1 MSYRIYTTSEVI
13 CDSTNQANGV
23 INPKLKMKV
32 NKIWSLEFTL
42 PPGHPFYDKVEEQK
56 TELGVRFDS
65 EDPIFWGT
73 VCSTKLD
80 FYGRKTVKAEDMLG
94 YFNSALMDVGR
105 HDSMNAQEI
114 LQLAITTYNAQCSDK
129 PISLGTVQ
137 STHTDHNLGWT
148 SDYETVLDMLQK
160 NIVGKCGGFLRCAY
174 RNNTRYLDYSESYGT
189 TAQTISLGVNLIDFV
204 RSSDISDLVSVLI
217 PLGAPLP
224 DDQQDLDGVTKRVT
238 IRTAQRQTDM
248 IENSTLVS
256 AIGRKVKTHVWD
268 SIDSPDNLFIL
279 GETWL
284 ANQLA
289 GVTIDAKAVD
299 LNLSNQQIESIRLY
313 DEVRIVSAPHNLDAM
328 FPVMDM
334 TINLNA
340 PQNSTLSLGR
350 QFESLSSTMAAA
362 NAEAQTAISDMM
374 SSITDIPGLISYEI
388 DGQIMQL
395 LADAVSEGGS
405 IDQAIQTAVTGLI
418 SQSDVNDM
426 MADVWSSLV
435 TEQTIQQ
442 WINDAI
448 NIYDSNLSQYL
459 SFDSQTGL
467 SLKAVDEEG
476 HKAPTYLNLLNNR
489 LAFYYNDTIPAW
501 MTSDTFNINNLIVQ
515 MAASIVGLI
524 IQQVTVNNEIHIRLS

>member
-56 TELGVRFDS
+56 TELGVRFDN

-137 STHTDHNLGWT
+137 STHTDYNLGWT

-189 TAQTISLGVNLIDFV
+189 TAQTISLGVNLIDLI

-238 IRTAQRQTDM
+238 IRTATRQTDM
-248 IENSTLVS
+248 IENSSLVS

-268 SIDSPDNLFIL
+268 SIDSPDNLYIL

-350 QFESLSSTMAAA
+350 QFDGLSATMAAA

-374 SSITDIPGLISYEI
+374 SSITNIPGLISYEVG
-388 DGQIMQL
+388 GQVIQL
-395 LADAVSEGGS
+395 LADALSEGGS
-405 IDQAIQTAVTGLI
+405 IGDAITQATEGLVSETVFATAIEGL
-418 SQSDVNDM
+418 
-426 MADVWSSLV
+426 ASSII
-435 TEQTIQQ
+435 TQETIQQ
-442 WINDAI
+442 WIQDAI
-448 NIYDSNLSQYL
+448 SIYDSNLSQYL
-459 SFDSQTGL
+459 TFDSVTGL
-467 SLKAVDEEG
+467 SLKAVDDQG
-476 HKAPTYLNLLNNR
+476 QQAPTYLNLLNNR
-489 LAFYYNDTIPAW
+489 LAFFYGDTIPAW
-501 MTSDTFNINNLIVQ
+501 MTADTFNINNLIVQ
-515 MAASIVGLI
+515 NSASILGLI
-524 IQQVTVNNEIHIRLS
+524 MQKVDVSGVIHLRLS